1 MCGRFAMDKETDD
14 MIQEFVAE
22 GGDFRDWRPSWNIA
36 PTDPIP
42 VFLQSKKRDEPAV
55 RRVEVARWSLTPSWS
70 KELKTRVPTFN
81 ARAETAAEKP
91 MFKASVASRRAIV
104 PAIGYYEWQT
114 NTDTGKKT
122 PFFIH
127 ARDGEL
133 LGLAGL
139 YAWWADPAL
148 GRDDPARW
156 HLTATILTSDA
167 VQTLEDIHDRNPVP
181 LPREL
186 WDHWVD
192 PTVVGDQ
199 ALLDE
204 AVRAAIPV
212 ANDLVF
218 DRVGPVVG
226 DGPELIRPLEHE
238 AD

>member
-22 GGDFRDWRPSWNIA
+22 GGDFRNWRPSYNIS
-36 PTDPIP
+36 PTDQIP
-42 VFLQSKKRDEPAV
+42 VFLESKRKDEPSV
-55 RRVEVARWSLTPSWS
+55 RRLELARWSLVPSWS
-70 KELKTRVPTFN
+70 KELKTKVPTFN

-114 NTDTGKKT
+114 DPVTKKKT
-122 PFFIH
+122 PYFIH

-133 LGLAGL
+133 LGFAGL

-148 GRDDPARW
+148 ERDDPERW

-167 VQTLEDIHDRNPVP
+167 VQTLADIHDRNPVP

-199 ALLDE
+199 DLLDE
-204 AVRAAIPV
+204 AVRAALPV
-212 ANDLVF
+212 AGDLVF
-218 DRVGPVVG
+218 DRVGPVTG
-226 DGPELIRPLEHE
+226 DSPELIRPL
-238 AD
+238 ADGE